1 MKNLNNRNKKLVP
14 ILSNFGLNCCKGQ
27 EQYFT
32 SFVTEL
38 TQDGH
43 LIEITLYFIAPE
55 ISYEYR
61 AINVEMQNEN
71 LLIRFFT
78 LATKQAEPYEIF
90 VNEND
95 LSPFQQKL
103 NQIGNLGLF
112 KAALEFLINQTELK
126 REYKYS
132 PIKDKIVMG
141 QARIAILRTGE
152 KINVGWIRFDGDY
165 VVYYTGKGLREIW
178 KPNMTAE
185 EQERANMLKKKNE
198 SELIHEG
205 MIDRILISD
214 IHDLI

>member
-14 ILSNFGLNCCKGQ
+14 ILTNFGLQCCEGH
-27 EQYFT
+27 EQYVT

-43 LIEITLYFIAPE
+43 LNEITLYFIAPE

-71 LLIRFFT
+71 LIIRFFT
-78 LATKQAEPYEIF
+78 LATKQAEPYEVF
-90 VNEND
+90 VTEND
-95 LSPFQQKL
+95 LSPFQHKL
-103 NQIGNLGLF
+103 NQISNLGLF
-112 KAALEFLINQTELK
+112 KAALEFLINQTKLK

-132 PIKDKIVMG
+132 PIKDKIVIG
-141 QARIAILRTGE
+141 QARIALLSSGE

-185 EQERANMLKKKNE
+185 EQERANMLKKMDE

-214 IHDLI
+214 ILDLV